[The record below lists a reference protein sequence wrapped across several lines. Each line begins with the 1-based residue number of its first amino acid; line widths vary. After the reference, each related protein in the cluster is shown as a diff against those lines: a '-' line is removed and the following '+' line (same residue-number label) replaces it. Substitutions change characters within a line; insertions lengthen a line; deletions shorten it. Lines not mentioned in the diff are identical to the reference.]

1 MFVKKSSHGRSES
14 FTGKYR
20 AGKSTSTS
28 TSRSMKRSFR
38 DHTGGSHSVSESR
51 HGKHAS
57 PLAEQNLTS
66 AVVTICVGRDQRLF
80 AAHEDVL
87 SLSPFFAAC
96 CRGQFLQA
104 HNKQISLP
112 DEQPEVLSSIL
123 EYLYK
128 GDYYPRLVHNKR
140 RDTWSL
146 EDDVM
151 DVDGDD
157 SKDAAYL
164 HQADGSM
171 ILKDTAMYCA
181 GERYKLP
188 ELKRLALRK
197 QGLQSG
203 IHCSTILTSAR
214 YAYAN
219 TPENDSQLRAHYLAL
234 IIRSRST
241 FKRSGTMQME
251 MEKGGKVF
259 FDLFVAMCNH
269 MDDISTA
276 SPALS
281 RRT

>member
-14 FTGKYR
+14 FTSKYR

-51 HGKHAS
+51 HGKHTS
-57 PLAEQNLTS
+57 PLAEQWVSSSPHRNDKSKPSVHRNLTS
-66 AVVTICVGRDQRLF
+66 AVVTICVGKDQRLF

-164 HQADGSM
+164 HQADGST
-171 ILKDTAMYCA
+171 ILKDTAM
-181 GERYKLP
+181 
-188 ELKRLALRK
+188 
-197 QGLQSG
+197 
-203 IHCSTILTSAR
+203 
-214 YAYAN
+214 
-219 TPENDSQLRAHYLAL
+219 
-234 IIRSRST
+234 
-241 FKRSGTMQME
+241 
-251 MEKGGKVF
+251 
-259 FDLFVAMCNH
+259 
-269 MDDISTA
+269 
-276 SPALS
+276 
-281 RRT
+281 